1 MSKSD
6 VEHEDIPE
14 QLGNVSSHTLKNDK
28 NALTVIDISSESG
41 DDNDERIAPNGVR
54 VSNGNDVESAWETE
68 SFYEDII
75 DELEDYE
82 YAGGKSLL

>member
-1 MSKSD
+1 MSKSN
-6 VEHEDIPE
+6 VEHADIPE
-14 QLGNVSSHTLKNDK
+14 EFGDVSGHTLKNEK

-41 DDNDERIAPNGVR
+41 DDLDEQVASNGVR
-54 VSNGNDVESAWETE
+54 VSNDHDVQSAWETE

-82 YAGGKSLL
+82 YAGGKVHS

>member
-1 MSKSD
+1 MDKSN
-6 VEHEDIPE
+6 VQHADIPE
-14 QLGNVSSHTLKNDK
+14 EFGDVSGHTLKNEK

-41 DDNDERIAPNGVR
+41 GENDEQVASNDVR
-54 VSNGNDVESAWETE
+54 VSDKNDVESAWETE

-82 YAGGKSLL
+82 YTGGKFHS